1 MLFIEENSKCRFLYH
16 YIMVRLLAIAK
27 GSLPGTRASSF
38 KVNDIS
44 DTGLKDP
51 EEEREM
57 LNWER
62 DDVAF

>member
-1 MLFIEENSKCRFLYH
+1 MQAFILLY
-16 YIMVRLLAIAK
+16 MVRLLAIAK
-27 GSLPGTRASSF
+27 GSSSGNRMSLF

-62 DDVAF
+62 DDISF

>member
-1 MLFIEENSKCRFLYH
+1 
-16 YIMVRLLAIAK
+16 MVRLLAIAK
-27 GSLPGTRASSF
+27 ESLPGTRASSF

>member
-1 MLFIEENSKCRFLYH
+1 
-16 YIMVRLLAIAK
+16 MVRLLAIAK
-27 GSLPGTRASSF
+27 GSLSESRASLF

-62 DDVAF
+62 DDIGF

>member
-1 MLFIEENSKCRFLYH
+1 M
-16 YIMVRLLAIAK
+16 
-27 GSLPGTRASSF
+27 SLF

-57 LNWER
+57 LNLER
-62 DDVAF
+62 DDISF

>member
-1 MLFIEENSKCRFLYH
+1 M
-16 YIMVRLLAIAK
+16 AIAK
-27 GSLPGTRASSF
+27 GSLPGTRASLF

-44 DTGLKDP
+44 NTGLKDS

-62 DDVAF
+62 DDISF